1 MLKNE
6 WWKIS
11 QIIIYHSL
19 RRCPNSN
26 QNNGVLNWPSDVGN
40 DLLPCRLYDRVY
52 FLTIITIWTR
62 AFGKGNLSTFMFMKS
77 NACTF
82 TRLEHLNIQCNYSS
96 SNDEEKN
103 FFYFFFPLP
112 SWFYFTLKWIWEEH
126 CFLLQLFTQ
135 NQMQTFTK
143 LTFVWHRDI
152 KLGN

>member
-103 FFYFFFPLP
+103 FFYFFFFPCP
-112 SWFYFTLKWIWEEH
+112 HVFTLLSSEFEKSTASYYS
-126 CFLLQLFTQ
+126 CLLKTRCKPLLNLLLSGTGTL
-135 NQMQTFTK
+135 N
-143 LTFVWHRDI
+143 
-152 KLGN
+152 